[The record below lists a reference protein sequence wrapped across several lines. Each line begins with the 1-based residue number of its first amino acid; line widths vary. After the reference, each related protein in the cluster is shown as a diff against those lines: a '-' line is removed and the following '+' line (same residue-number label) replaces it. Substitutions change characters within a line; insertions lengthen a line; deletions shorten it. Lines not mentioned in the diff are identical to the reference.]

1 MTAPEDRKL
10 LIPDRWWDKLPRPA
24 YSTLERVPSSQ
35 PWFKAYKVLESVYTI
50 HEANQHEEALSTL
63 ILDDE
68 AVVDIAEGR
77 GEYLE
82 GTDMGIPIRKYD
94 YGRFSVVTRADQT
107 GP

>member
-1 MTAPEDRKL
+1 MFLVTKNKSDNPKSRAATSPPFIESYRRMLAHYDEYDRL
-10 LIPDRWWDKLPRPA
+10 M
-24 YSTLERVPSSQ
+24 PSHNE
-35 PWFKAYKVLESVYTI
+35 PWVEKQRLKDV
-50 HEANQHEEALSTL
+50 HEAV
-63 ILDDE
+63 I
-68 AVVDIAEGR
+68 DIAEGR

>member
-1 MTAPEDRKL
+1 MPSHNEPWVEKQL
-10 LIPDRWWDKLPRPA
+10 LKD
-24 YSTLERVPSSQ
+24 V
-35 PWFKAYKVLESVYTI
+35 
-50 HEANQHEEALSTL
+50 H
-63 ILDDE
+63 E

-94 YGRFSVVTRADQT
+94 YGRFSVVTIADQN